1 MRLPPKKSK
10 QKQVVID
17 YTSLESA
24 KASAPASYD
33 YESWLEGSII
43 LQLYPESDQADH
55 TELNRGH
62 QARGAR

>member
-17 YTSLESA
+17 YTSIDTA

-33 YESWLEGSII
+33 YESWLEGAI
-43 LQLYPESDQADH
+43 
-55 TELNRGH
+55 
-62 QARGAR
+62 